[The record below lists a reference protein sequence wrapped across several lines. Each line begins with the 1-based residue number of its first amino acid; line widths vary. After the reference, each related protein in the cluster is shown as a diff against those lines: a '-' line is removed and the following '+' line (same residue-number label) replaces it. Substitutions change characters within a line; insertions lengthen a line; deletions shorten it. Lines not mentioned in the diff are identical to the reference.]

1 MLQPG
6 WQAML
11 PDWLAA
17 LRPLDICRVR
27 TSPLRRCRAPAGALA
42 VALDVPLQVDP
53 RLAELDFGDWEG
65 CPWSAVP
72 RAALDRWAADPVGFA
87 APGGETGGALIA
99 RVGAVLA
106 ELLDE
111 ARSCLV
117 VSHGGPLR
125 LLGPMLRG
133 EPPDL
138 LAPVPAPG
146 SLQEIGP
153 LSRRRV
159 S

>member
-1 MLQPG
+1 
-6 WQAML
+6 ML

-17 LRPLDICRVR
+17 LRPLGVHSVR
-27 TSPLRRCRAPAGALA
+27 TSPLRRCLSPAEALA
-42 VALDVPLQVDP
+42 AALDIPLQVDP

-65 CPWSAVP
+65 CSWSEVP

-87 APGGETGGALIA
+87 APGGETGAALIV
-99 RVGAVLA
+99 RVRAVLA
-106 ELLDE
+106 DLLDQ
-111 ARSCLV
+111 AKSCLV

-133 EPPDL
+133 EPPEL
-138 LAPVPAPG
+138 LAPAPALG
-146 SLQEIGP
+146 SLQTIAP
-153 LSRRRV
+153 FSRLRA